1 VNWTSPVKVTPP
13 IVRVA
18 FGASWMF
25 RVCFFG
31 GSASFLGLSSGSDS
45 SLDDNELSLSLL
57 SLSSFFF
64 FFFFLSFFS
73 STDFVTCLAEVV
85 LLTKWVFVD
94 VEACDLVYGSYG

>member
-1 VNWTSPVKVTPP
+1 
-13 IVRVA
+13 
-18 FGASWMF
+18 MF

-31 GSASFLGLSSGSDS
+31 GSASFLGFSSGSDS
-45 SLDDNELSLSLL
+45 SLDDKLSLSLL

-85 LLTKWVFVD
+85 LLTTWVFVD